1 MSRTEQTE
9 LTVMVMVQKK
19 GTDLVAVEKRKK
31 GQWDGLIFPGGH
43 VERGESFA
51 RAAVREAEEE
61 TGLTISALQFCGVV
75 HWAHKERKERYL
87 VMLYRAEGEGELL
100 PATAEGENIWM
111 PLAEFCAAEG
121 KSPAM
126 DEYLSCFLGETGELF
141 AEYDDGGTDTLVRQ
155 QLFGTNS

>member
-1 MSRTEQTE
+1 MSRAEQAE
-9 LTVMVMVQKK
+9 LTVMVMVRKK
-19 GTDLVAVEKRKK
+19 GTDLVVVERRRK

-61 TGLTISALQFCGVV
+61 TGLRVSALQFCGMV
-75 HWAHKERKERYL
+75 HWSHRTAAERYL

-100 PATAEGENIWM
+100 PSTAEGENLWM
-111 PLAEFCAAEG
+111 PLGEFIASAG

-126 DEYLSCFLGETGELF
+126 DEYLSCFLGEEGELF
-141 AEYDDGGTDTLVRQ
+141 AEYDGGGTDTLVRQ
-155 QLFGTNS
+155 

>member
-1 MSRTEQTE
+1 MSRTEQAE

-51 RAAVREAEEE
+51 CAAVREAEEE
-61 TGLTISALQFCGVV
+61 TGLRISNLQFCGML
-75 HWAHKERKERYL
+75 HWAHRTQKQRYL
-87 VMLYRAEGEGELL
+87 VMLYRAEGEGKL
-100 PATAEGENIWM
+100 PPFTPEGENLWM
-111 PLAEFCAAEG
+111 PLSEFIAAAG

-141 AEYDDGGTDTLVRQ
+141 AEYDENGTDPLVRQ
-155 QLFGTNS
+155 